1 MALRQEV
8 FLQEEQIQ
16 VGELVVVV
24 VLAAEVELPQ
34 QAEEQEQ
41 QVQQEEEQS
50 HPQGL
55 ASIPRLSTAN
65 SSHAWLQAR

>member
-16 VGELVVVV
+16 AGELVVA

-41 QVQQEEEQS
+41 QVQQEEEQ
-50 HPQGL
+50 
-55 ASIPRLSTAN
+55 
-65 SSHAWLQAR
+65 